1 MPWMTKNRKYQL
13 NLSLTEEFFFLK
25 YILLKNDNTTF
36 DGYLYIQWQIT
47 LQSKYIALKKNI
59 IYSNITNSSNLLD
72 GISNTTFHYQ

>member
-36 DGYLYIQWQIT
+36 DGYLYIQWQIK
-47 LQSKYIALKKNI
+47 LQLKYLAHKKEYDLFKYIDKR
-59 IYSNITNSSNLLD
+59 T
-72 GISNTTFHYQ
+72 